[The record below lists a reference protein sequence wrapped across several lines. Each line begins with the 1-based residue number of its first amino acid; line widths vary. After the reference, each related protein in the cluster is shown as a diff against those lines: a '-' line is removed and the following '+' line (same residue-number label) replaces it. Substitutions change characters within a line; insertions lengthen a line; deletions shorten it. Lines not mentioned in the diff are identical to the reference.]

1 MFFDVKMQESMYA
14 WCFYRSKWINYDG
27 ANAFRGFEAR
37 RKVWFMFL
45 EANTKMARGGQFDHP
60 PPSLHG
66 PCVFSKNWS
75 SKGKPWFSVTF
86 NVIIK
91 HIFPENFIDIPH
103 VIQKICRI
111 FLSILAIVIDFSDF
125 LTFPCYKETND
136 VSL

>member
-1 MFFDVKMQESMYA
+1 M
-14 WCFYRSKWINYDG
+14 
-27 ANAFRGFEAR
+27 
-37 RKVWFMFL
+37 
-45 EANTKMARGGQFDHP
+45 
-60 PPSLHG
+60 
-66 PCVFSKNWS
+66 
-75 SKGKPWFSVTF
+75 TF